1 MEDAK
6 SAILNLKYFPYFFC
20 QITRI
25 HRKKNEANTFKEKKN
40 PLRKIIERL
49 YHIFLFKEIR
59 RYFKLEGNIWML
71 LNKFRT
77 SGFLFSYL
85 ITNEN
90 YRKGEIAVKVY
101 NYEYKVSVKITAGL
115 YLWVKRLG

>member
-1 MEDAK
+1 MK
-6 SAILNLKYFPYFFC
+6 QTRLK
-20 QITRI
+20 
-25 HRKKNEANTFKEKKN
+25 KKK

-59 RYFKLEGNIWML
+59 CYFKLEGNIWML

-77 SGFLFSYL
+77 SGFLLSYL
-85 ITNEN
+85 ITYEN
-90 YRKGEIAVKVY
+90 YRKGEISVKVY
-101 NYEYKVSVKITAGL
+101 NYEYKVSVKITARL

>member
-6 SAILNLKYFPYFFC
+6 SAISNLKYFPYFFC
-20 QITRI
+20 QITRT
-25 HRKKNEANTFKEKKN
+25 HRKKNEPNTFKEKKN

-49 YHIFLFKEIR
+49 YHSFLLKEIR

-101 NYEYKVSVKITAGL
+101 NYEYKVSVKITARL

>member
-6 SAILNLKYFPYFFC
+6 SAISNLKYFPYFFC
-20 QITRI
+20 QITRT
-25 HRKKNEANTFKEKKN
+25 HRKKNEPNTFKEKKN

-101 NYEYKVSVKITAGL
+101 NYEYKVSVKITARL

>member
-1 MEDAK
+1 MK
-6 SAILNLKYFPYFFC
+6 QTRLK
-20 QITRI
+20 
-25 HRKKNEANTFKEKKN
+25 KKN

-49 YHIFLFKEIR
+49 YHSFLLKEIR

-90 YRKGEIAVKVY
+90 YRKGEIAVKIMNIKY
-101 NYEYKVSVKITAGL
+101 
-115 YLWVKRLG
+115 RLKLQQDYICG

>member
-1 MEDAK
+1 M
-6 SAILNLKYFPYFFC
+6 NQTRLK
-20 QITRI
+20 
-25 HRKKNEANTFKEKKN
+25 KKN

-90 YRKGEIAVKVY
+90 YRKRKIAVKVY
-101 NYEYKVSVKITAGL
+101 NYEYKVSVKITARL

>member
-20 QITRI
+20 QITRT
-25 HRKKNEANTFKEKKN
+25 HRKKNEPNTFKEKKN

-85 ITNEN
+85 ITNEI

-101 NYEYKVSVKITAGL
+101 NYEYKVSVKITTGL

>member
-20 QITRI
+20 QITRT
-25 HRKKNEANTFKEKKN
+25 HRKKNEPNTFKEKKN

-49 YHIFLFKEIR
+49 YHSFLLKEIR
-59 RYFKLEGNIWML
+59 HYFKLEGNIWIL
-71 LNKFRT
+71 LNKFKT

-101 NYEYKVSVKITAGL
+101 NYEYKVSVKITARL

>member
-1 MEDAK
+1 MK
-6 SAILNLKYFPYFFC
+6 QTRLK
-20 QITRI
+20 
-25 HRKKNEANTFKEKKN
+25 KKN

-77 SGFLFSYL
+77 SVFFVFILDH
-85 ITNEN
+85 
-90 YRKGEIAVKVY
+90 K
-101 NYEYKVSVKITAGL
+101 
-115 YLWVKRLG
+115 

>member
-20 QITRI
+20 QITRT
-25 HRKKNEANTFKEKKN
+25 HRKKNEPNTFKEKKN

-49 YHIFLFKEIR
+49 YHSFLLKEIR
-59 RYFKLEGNIWML
+59 RYFKLEGNIWIL
-71 LNKFRT
+71 LNKSKT

-101 NYEYKVSVKITAGL
+101 NYEYKVSVKITARL